1 MTYTTL
7 SVIRMF
13 FFFYLKYV
21 CTTRQKMR
29 YLKKIIHIIWNKV
42 TTDDL
47 IFITISYVVVVV
59 VFAVFFCVCFVCK
72 EMREERM
79 KTIYKEGNNNNN
91 NNRIKKLR

>member
-7 SVIRMF
+7 SVIRM

-47 IFITISYVVVVV
+47 IFITISYVVV
-59 VFAVFFCVCFVCK
+59 AVFFVCVLCAKRCEKK
-72 EMREERM
+72 E
-79 KTIYKEGNNNNN
+79 
-91 NNRIKKLR
+91 